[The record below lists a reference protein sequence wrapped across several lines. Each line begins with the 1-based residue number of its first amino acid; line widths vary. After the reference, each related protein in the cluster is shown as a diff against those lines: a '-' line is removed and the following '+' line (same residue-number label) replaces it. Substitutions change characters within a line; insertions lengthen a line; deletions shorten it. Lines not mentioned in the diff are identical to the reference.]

1 MSCVGGFHWS
11 LIPDSARAIQQPH
24 ERYRRFPRVV
34 RRGID
39 PPSYRLRRSAD
50 VPFGQVELLIPP
62 RSRSIARISVIRAHF
77 GVMVNWY
84 FERAEPNIAQIVDD
98 SAGGYWSRYISKESG
113 RKLQKQASTA
123 SINLWEVIFVCLY
136 RLFSNFILDMS
147 ITFITWGMAYLLF

>member
-34 RRGID
+34 QRGID

-50 VPFGQVELLIPP
+50 VPFGEVERLIPP
-62 RSRSIARISVIRAHF
+62 RSRSIARIPVIEAHF

-84 FERAEPNIAQIVDD
+84 FERAKPNIAQIVDD
-98 SAGGYWSRYISKESG
+98 SAGGH
-113 RKLQKQASTA
+113 
-123 SINLWEVIFVCLY
+123 
-136 RLFSNFILDMS
+136 
-147 ITFITWGMAYLLF
+147 